1 MQVAPLFIKGDLFD
15 CSCYRP
21 ISLLST
27 FSKVFEKCVYKR
39 VYSFHEKNIF
49 IFKRQRAFR
58 SGYSSNHTIVNLVES
73 IKKYIENDNYVCSV
87 FIDLK
92 KTFDTVDHQILL
104 QKIYHYG
111 FRGLAHNWF
120 KLNRQ

>member
-1 MQVAPLFIKGDLFD
+1 MFTLQ
-15 CSCYRP
+15 
-21 ISLLST
+21 
-27 FSKVFEKCVYKR
+27 
-39 VYSFHEKNIF
+39 KNNL
-49 IFKRQRAFR
+49 IFKRQFGFR